1 MTNLAKP
8 AVSVEPLTADEQSR
22 LDLLRPK
29 IQEYLSH
36 YPSKQAVT
44 LPALHL
50 VHDELRYVPPQAIEM
65 IADLLDLSPAEV
77 FDTMSFY
84 NFFREKKSEKLGKTR
99 LWICRSL
106 ACMLRGGEET
116 LQTVCQK
123 LNVQPG
129 GTSSDGKITV
139 EFAECIGLCEGAPA
153 VLIND
158 AGRGDITTDKVDALL
173 TELRAG

>member
-1 MTNLAKP
+1 MTTQPKQMEP
-8 AVSVEPLTADEQSR
+8 IEPLAADEQAR

-29 IQEYLSH
+29 IEAYLSH

-65 IADLLDLSPAEV
+65 IADLLELSPAEIY
-77 FDTMSFY
+77 DTMSFY

-99 LWICRSL
+99 LWVCRSL

-116 LQTVCQK
+116 LQAVCQK
-123 LNVQPG
+123 LNVHPG

-139 EFAECIGLCEGAPA
+139 EFAECIGMCEGAPA

-158 AGRGDITTDKVDALL
+158 AGLGNITPDKVDTLL
-173 TELRAG
+173 SELRK